1 MVVDKI
7 KNINLYEGLS
17 DRIAKGL
24 EVLSSTDFINL
35 QDGKYE
41 IDGENLFY
49 LVQRYKTKKASEA
62 KFEAHKNYID
72 IQAIIK
78 GKEIIGFEYID
89 NLKEVVP
96 YKEDVHF
103 FATPE
108 DYTEIELTEGMFA
121 ILYPGEAHMPLCD
134 YDRQNDVLKIV
145 VKIKV

>member
-7 KNINLYEGLS
+7 ININLYKRLS

-24 EVLSSTDFINL
+24 EVLSGTDFNNL

-41 IDGENLFY
+41 IDGDNIFY

-62 KFEAHKNYID
+62 KFEAHKKYID

-78 GKEIIGFEYID
+78 GKEIIGFEYIE
-89 NLKEVVP
+89 NLKENVP

-103 FATPE
+103 FTNPG
-108 DYTEIELTEGMFA
+108 DYTEIKLSDGMFT
-121 ILYPGEAHMPLCD
+121 ILYPGEGHMPLCN
-134 YDRQNDVLKIV
+134 YKKQHDVLKVV